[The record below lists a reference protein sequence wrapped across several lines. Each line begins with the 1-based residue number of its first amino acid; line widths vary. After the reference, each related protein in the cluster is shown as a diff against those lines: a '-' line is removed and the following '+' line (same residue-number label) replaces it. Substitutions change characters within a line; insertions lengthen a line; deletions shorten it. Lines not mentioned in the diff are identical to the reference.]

1 MSGIG
6 NLGKCPTN
14 HFDSRTHTVKG
25 SELATSPASRPSAF
39 IGPVNT
45 GIRAS
50 LHTLCC
56 HVLKGLEGEGGG
68 GERPNVEA
76 AFSVVFQAQQF
87 FDLQTRASLF
97 RYPPPYYF
105 RPRRPPPIFLRL

>member
-25 SELATSPASRPSAF
+25 SELATSAASRPSAF

-50 LHTLCC
+50 LHTSCC
-56 HVLKGLEGEGGG
+56 HVLKGLEEGEGGG
-68 GERPNVEA
+68 GERRNVEA
-76 AFSVVFQAQQF
+76 AFSVVFKPNN
-87 FDLQTRASLF
+87 SLTSK
-97 RYPPPYYF
+97 
-105 RPRRPPPIFLRL
+105 